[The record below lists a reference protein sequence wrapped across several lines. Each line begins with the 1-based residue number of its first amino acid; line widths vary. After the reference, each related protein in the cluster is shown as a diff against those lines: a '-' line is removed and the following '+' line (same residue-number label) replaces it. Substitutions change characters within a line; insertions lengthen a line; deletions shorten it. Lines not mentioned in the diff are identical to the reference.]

1 MVRKLRLGVVLSLAL
16 VLPAFTSS
24 APDTLSV
31 RVNGVW
37 REWWRADVAPARWAA
52 PAPTLSSAIRW
63 RAATTGIE
71 WGDAELSAP
80 GEGWRTKLVVVRIDP
95 AQHRFALQLGQGAN
109 FSPNWSV
116 DSAGDSALVAVNAGQ
131 FGRMLPWGWLVTK
144 GRELAVPGSGPLS
157 MAVVFDSSGDV
168 RFVAADS
175 LADARAR
182 GHIANAFQSYPTLLT
197 GDGEVPALLH
207 APSPNIDLAHRDSR
221 VAIGQMRDGHIL
233 IAVTRFN
240 ALGDAAAKIPFG
252 LTVPEMAALMGA
264 LGCRRAV
271 SLDGGISGQ
280 LAVREA
286 GGAMHEWTAW
296 RLVPLGLLVL
306 PRPAGSAGSLRLTQ

>member
-1 MVRKLRLGVVLSLAL
+1 MRKLRAAFVLSLAL
-16 VLPAFTSS
+16 VLPAYTAAS
-24 APDTLSV
+24 PDSLTV
-31 RVNGVW
+31 RLNGAW
-37 REWWRADVAPARWAA
+37 REWWRADRAPARWTA
-52 PAPTLSSAIRW
+52 PSSTLESAIHW
-63 RAATTGIE
+63 NASSPGIE

-95 AQHRFALQLGQGAN
+95 ARHRFALQLAHGMN
-109 FSPNWSV
+109 FTPNWSV

-131 FGRMLPWGWLVTK
+131 FGRMLPWGWLVTN
-144 GRELAVPGSGPLS
+144 GRELAPPGFGPLS
-157 MAVVFDSSGDV
+157 MAVVFDSSGAV

-175 LADARAR
+175 LTSARAR
-182 GHIANAFQSYPTLLT
+182 GGIVNAFQSYPTLLT
-197 GDGEVPALLH
+197 GDGDVPELLR
-207 APSPNIDLAHRDSR
+207 ATPPSPNIDLAHRDSR
-221 VAIGQMRDGHIL
+221 VAIGELRDGRVL
-233 IAVTRFN
+233 IAITRFN

-286 GGAMHEWTAW
+286 GGELRKWTAW

-306 PRPAGSAGSLRLTQ
+306 PRPTASAVH